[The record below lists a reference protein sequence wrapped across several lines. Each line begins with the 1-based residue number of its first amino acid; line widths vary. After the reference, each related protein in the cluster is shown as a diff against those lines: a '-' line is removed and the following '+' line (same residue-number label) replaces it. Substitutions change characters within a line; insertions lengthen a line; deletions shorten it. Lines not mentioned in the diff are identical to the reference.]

1 MPLYSDLINIEG
13 EYNYSA
19 NIQFDIE
26 NDRKLL
32 RFIPNETT
40 IELLKEYFIDITKE
54 RPSHHARMLYGSYGT
69 GKSHFLTVLSMLLGK
84 IHTDGI
90 AYKSFL
96 SKVAKFDKGL
106 SADIDNYISDSTRK
120 PLLVVPIVFDFDDF
134 DRCLYFSLKKKL
146 DLIGRKVSFK
156 TFYDQALRLVNQW
169 ENNPDSQIR
178 LKDACAKANVDLATL
193 KDKSRIHSPEK
204 EYWYVS

>member
-96 SKVAKFDKGL
+96 
-106 SADIDNYISDSTRK
+106 R
-120 PLLVVPIVFDFDDF
+120 
-134 DRCLYFSLKKKL
+134 
-146 DLIGRKVSFK
+146 VSC
-156 TFYDQALRLVNQW
+156 N
-169 ENNPDSQIR
+169 S
-178 LKDACAKANVDLATL
+178 
-193 KDKSRIHSPEK
+193 
-204 EYWYVS
+204 